1 MTTNEEMFLLHLSG
15 RKEMS
20 DPEINLKID
29 IAASDRTT
37 IL

>member
-1 MTTNEEMFLLHLSG
+1 MTTNEEMFLLYWNG

-29 IAASDRTT
+29 IATSDQTT
-37 IL
+37 I